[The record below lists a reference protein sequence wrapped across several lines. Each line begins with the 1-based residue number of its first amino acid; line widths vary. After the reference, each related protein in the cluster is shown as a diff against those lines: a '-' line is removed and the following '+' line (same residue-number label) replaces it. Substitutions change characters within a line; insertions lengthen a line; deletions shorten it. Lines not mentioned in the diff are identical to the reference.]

1 MDNQYYIVRGDR
13 SGVFF
18 GQVTAQKGQEVE
30 LRNVRKLWYWDG
42 ACAVKQLAV
51 DGVTAPANCKFTVVV
66 PEMTI
71 TDAIQIVP
79 CSERAVKALSGV
91 RVMETVSAAARFA
104 QAAPGDGSGYGYGD
118 GSGDGSGY
126 GSGDGSGL
134 GSGDGSGYGSGL
146 GSGLGSSYVIRRFC
160 GEDVYMIDGIPTM
173 LGILHGNIARGRI
186 LRKDLTTKTCYV
198 VKQGEVYAH
207 GETLRAAME
216 ALRDK
221 LLEGMPLE
229 ERIEEFVKA
238 HEWGKAYQS
247 ADYYDWHR
255 KLTGSCEMG
264 RSEFAAAHGYKLTA
278 DELLTVEEFI
288 DLTEGSYGGDIIR
301 RLREAYNKKGGEAT

>member
-1 MDNQYYIVRGDR
+1 
-13 SGVFF
+13 
-18 GQVTAQKGQEVE
+18 
-30 LRNVRKLWYWDG
+30 
-42 ACAVKQLAV
+42 
-51 DGVTAPANCKFTVVV
+51 
-66 PEMTI
+66 
-71 TDAIQIVP
+71 
-79 CSERAVKALSGV
+79 
-91 RVMETVSAAARFA
+91 METVNDAARFA
-104 QAAPGDGSGYGYGD
+104 QAAHVDGYGCGCGCGSDSGD

-126 GSGDGSGL
+126 VGGSGDGSGSGCGSGYGGGFGD
-134 GSGDGSGYGSGL
+134 GSGDGCGDGCGYGYGYGFGDGC
-146 GSGLGSSYVIRRFC
+146 GSDFRDGIRRFC
-160 GEDVYMIDGIPTM
+160 GKDVYMIDGIPTM
-173 LGILHGNIARGRI
+173 LGIIHVNIARGRI
-186 LRKDLTTKTCYV
+186 LLEDLTTKPCYV
-198 VKQGEVYAH
+198 VKQGGVYAH

-229 ERIEEFVKA
+229 ERIEEFVKS

>member
-1 MDNQYYIVRGDR
+1 
-13 SGVFF
+13 
-18 GQVTAQKGQEVE
+18 
-30 LRNVRKLWYWDG
+30 
-42 ACAVKQLAV
+42 
-51 DGVTAPANCKFTVVV
+51 
-66 PEMTI
+66 
-71 TDAIQIVP
+71 
-79 CSERAVKALSGV
+79 
-91 RVMETVSAAARFA
+91 METVNDAARFA
-104 QAAPGDGSGYGYGD
+104 QAAPVDGYGCGCGSDSGD

-126 GSGDGSGL
+126 VGGYSGGSGSGCGSGYGYGCGC
-134 GSGDGSGYGSGL
+134 GSDSGGGFGDGSGYGCGF
-146 GSGLGSSYVIRRFC
+146 GSGYGFGDGCGSGFGDGIRRFC
-160 GEDVYMIDGIPTM
+160 GKDVYMIDGIPTM
-173 LGILHGNIARGRI
+173 LGIVHGNIARGRV
-186 LRKDLTTKTCYV
+186 LLEDLTTKPCYV
-198 VKQGEVYAH
+198 VKQGGVYAH

-229 ERIEEFVKA
+229 GRIEEFVKS

-255 KLTGSCEMG
+255 KLTGSCDMG
-264 RSEFAAAHGYKLTA
+264 RSEFAKSHGYRLTD

>member
-1 MDNQYYIVRGDR
+1 
-13 SGVFF
+13 
-18 GQVTAQKGQEVE
+18 
-30 LRNVRKLWYWDG
+30 
-42 ACAVKQLAV
+42 
-51 DGVTAPANCKFTVVV
+51 
-66 PEMTI
+66 
-71 TDAIQIVP
+71 
-79 CSERAVKALSGV
+79 
-91 RVMETVSAAARFA
+91 METVTVSADARFA
-104 QAAPGDGSGYGYGD
+104 QAAPVNGSVDGSGSGSVDGYGYGCGDGYGYGCGCGCGCGFGDGSGSGCVDGYGYG
-118 GSGDGSGY
+118 SVDGSGY
-126 GSGDGSGL
+126 GSGDG
-134 GSGDGSGYGSGL
+134 
-146 GSGLGSSYVIRRFC
+146 IRRFC
-160 GEDVYMIDGIPTM
+160 GKDVYMIDGIPTM
-173 LGILHGNIARGRI
+173 LGIVHGNIARGWV
-186 LRKDLTTKTCYV
+186 LLEDLTTKPCYV
-198 VKQGEVYAH
+198 VKQGGVYAH

-229 ERIEEFVKA
+229 ERIEEFVKS

-301 RLREAYNKKGGEAT
+301 RLREAYNKEET

>member
-1 MDNQYYIVRGDR
+1 MEVLKEAADR
-13 SGVFF
+13 F
-18 GQVTAQKGQEVE
+18 A
-30 LRNVRKLWYWDG
+30 D
-42 ACAVKQLAV
+42 
-51 DGVTAPANCKFTVVV
+51 PANRCGSYCG
-66 PEMTI
+66 
-71 TDAIQIVP
+71 DG
-79 CSERAVKALSGV
+79 S
-91 RVMETVSAAARFA
+91 
-104 QAAPGDGSGYGYGD
+104 GDGSGYGYGD
-118 GSGDGSGY
+118 GSGDGYGYGYGDGSDCGSDCGDGSGNGSGYGYGGGSGYGYGYGY
-126 GSGDGSGL
+126 GSGCHYSPD
-134 GSGDGSGYGSGL
+134 SGYGRGYS
-146 GSGLGSSYVIRRFC
+146 
-160 GEDVYMIDGIPTM
+160 DGILSLCGQRVYQIDDVPT
-173 LGILHGNIARGRI
+173 LIDHVHGGVAMGRI
-186 LRKDLTTKTCYV
+186 LREDLTTERCYI
-198 VKQGEVYAH
+198 VKQGSLFAH

-238 HEWGKAYQS
+238 HEWGKAYPS
-247 ADYYDWHR
+247 ADYYGWHH

>member
-1 MDNQYYIVRGDR
+1 MEVLKEAADR
-13 SGVFF
+13 F
-18 GQVTAQKGQEVE
+18 A
-30 LRNVRKLWYWDG
+30 D
-42 ACAVKQLAV
+42 
-51 DGVTAPANCKFTVVV
+51 PANRC
-66 PEMTI
+66 
-71 TDAIQIVP
+71 
-79 CSERAVKALSGV
+79 
-91 RVMETVSAAARFA
+91 
-104 QAAPGDGSGYGYGD
+104 GSYCGD

-126 GSGDGSGL
+126 GSGYGY
-134 GSGDGSGYGSGL
+134 GDGSGYGYGYGY
-146 GSGLGSSYVIRRFC
+146 GSGCHYSPDSGYGRGYS
-160 GEDVYMIDGIPTM
+160 DGILSLCGKRVYQIDEVPT
-173 LGILHGNIARGRI
+173 LIDHVHGGVAMGRI
-186 LRKDLTTKTCYV
+186 LREDLTTERCYI
-198 VKQGEVYAH
+198 VKQGSLFAH

-238 HEWGKAYQS
+238 HEWGKAYPS
-247 ADYYDWHR
+247 ADYYGWHH

-288 DLTEGSYGGDIIR
+288 DLTKGSYGGDIIR